1 MERDGQQL
9 SARPALETEGLRYLH
24 VTGESQLRAAGP
36 RACTACPPGAAMFG
50 GSSSA
55 ARPGGPG
62 EACGRLGRPGEA
74 WAGLGGSRVAPHAG
88 PGGGPGTR
96 AEALPEPHFSALPGP
111 ARPGPSL
118 RESFILCEASP
129 SRLAVTVATR
139 RWAFTS
145 RAHVTHRTPPHT
157 RRCIGPHGHPF
168 LYVPEVSKAFALPS
182 RYASLHPP
190 KPTLPCPPSSA
201 LAPNSPDG

>member
-62 EACGRLGRPGEA
+62 EACGRLGRPGQA
-74 WAGLGGSRVAPHAG
+74 WAAAGWRRTQVREADLERARRPSRNRTSLRGPAPPFFARILYFMRSKPFPACGNGGPSALGFHLPGSRH
-88 PGGGPGTR
+88 
-96 AEALPEPHFSALPGP
+96 
-111 ARPGPSL
+111 
-118 RESFILCEASP
+118 
-129 SRLAVTVATR
+129 
-139 RWAFTS
+139 
-145 RAHVTHRTPPHT
+145 PPHPT
-157 RRCIGPHGHPF
+157 AHP
-168 LYVPEVSKAFALPS
+168 ALH
-182 RYASLHPP
+182 RPP
-190 KPTLPCPPSSA
+190 RPPLSVCP
-201 LAPNSPDG
+201 